1 MKYKVEKYIEKHQLI
16 EKGSTV
22 LVALSGGADS
32 VALLLVLYN
41 LGYRCEAI
49 HCNFHL
55 RGEESNRDEK
65 FTTALCKKLGIT
77 LHIVHF
83 DTTEYAKTEPVQE
96 DNTDD
101 KYHLLW
107 SSDRL
112 EIARVI
118 DSRLTKIYSDLVSLE
133 KMMHYKLRI
142 IDVLK
147 DIAPYINDDEGR
159 KLSIIEECQQ
169 RWMTSAAG
177 NGSSEEQND

>member
-1 MKYKVEKYIEKHQLI
+1 MSDQEKADVVNKRVSEIAHQFP
-16 EKGSTV
+16 S
-22 LVALSGGADS
+22 
-32 VALLLVLYN
+32 
-41 LGYRCEAI
+41 
-49 HCNFHL
+49 CN
-55 RGEESNRDEK
+55 
-65 FTTALCKKLGIT
+65 I
-77 LHIVHF
+77 
-83 DTTEYAKTEPVQE
+83 TTEYAKTEPVQE

-169 RWMTSAAG
+169 RWMNSAAG
-177 NGSSEEQND
+177 KGSSEEQND